1 MFIHLQPKLM
11 TGIKLFRIRSK
22 TLAAALRH
30 LPKCCIVVDETYEPA
45 EPIFSRGELRG
56 EVMIWADNLWVFS
69 IGIKVPI
76 MRITDRNHSKRHQRL
91 HSSHENKMHVPLSRT
106 ALLKSSAPAMSAS
119 GSTSGGNEKCKGLSG
134 LLP

>member
-30 LPKCCIVVDETYEPA
+30 LSECRIVVDETYEPA

-56 EVMIWADNLWVFS
+56 EVMVWADDFWVFS
-69 IGIKVPI
+69 VGIKVP
-76 MRITDRNHSKRHQRL
+76 RQRRTEITAREISIFTEWPR
-91 HSSHENKMHVPLSRT
+91 E
-106 ALLKSSAPAMSAS
+106 
-119 GSTSGGNEKCKGLSG
+119 
-134 LLP
+134 